1 MKKIL
6 FLFGFILFCAAAW
19 GQTPHDTVNV
29 YDPQNFTE
37 MTTMDVGNFQF
48 IGRKNSLNRRMH
60 PDTLRKWITPDVLQ
74 AWAGDPFDSIDV
86 NSAYWDQFVTD
97 SLGRVWF
104 VDSDGDAKMLKDTTI
119 TGVSDGDK
127 GDVTVSGGGATW
139 NIDSGVVG
147 ATEIA
152 STAVTPGAYTSA
164 NITVD
169 ADGRIT
175 AAANGT
181 GGGITG
187 TGQAGKTTYWA
198 TDTTLAYTAITYSAT
213 EWNAGALTGSVG
225 LASGTTAQRP
235 TGAAGKMRYNSDLA
249 DLEFYNGTAW
259 RSVAESSANAF
270 TAGEF
275 IIANPAGILTDTTTA
290 GALSMLGGVGG
301 TGVANQVAYWS
312 GTSALTG
319 HANLL
324 WDGTELSVGT
334 TNSAYTLDIG
344 TGGVRLSPQSAA
356 PTGAEG
362 VLYWDSDAPK
372 GLLVYNGTR
381 FAYMPESSTPTFTAT
396 RVPYAD
402 ANGQFAQDAGMV
414 YDAAGDD
421 FTIGDRITAVDY
433 MGSASDNKG
442 IYFGT
447 TSVGIVRSTSG
458 SEKIRV
464 NLHSGGN
471 EGCMTFQES
480 GGTDRAKIG
489 LVTTGGVTN
498 YGVFASSFGGMADGA
513 AVTYSTGGYTTGT
526 NAGAGVYTAGPG
538 AEANHAGDVYLR
550 GGQQLATSSTGGN
563 TGKVFI
569 QTYFDRDSTVATTL
583 RTHMAFIGDFGN
595 VSTLLYQR
603 RATTTGTQV
612 LTMEADTV
620 KYRIEN
626 FGAISTTTDAS
637 GDVTVTHGMGT
648 TPTAVLVTPTGTT
661 AWGVSVH
668 TIGGT
673 TFKVRFYD
681 LTTGLAVPVSTSVT
695 ATWLG
700 KT

>member
-1 MKKIL
+1 MKKICL
-6 FLFGFILFCAAAW
+6 FFVGLFCFGAVAA
-19 GQTPHDTVNV
+19 QVPYDTVTV
-29 YDPQNFTE
+29 VDPQNFTLA
-37 MTTMDVGNFQF
+37 TTIDTALVQV
-48 IGRKNSLNRRMH
+48 ISRKAGLNRRINFQ
-60 PDTLRKWITPDVLQ
+60 TVKNYSTPDITL
-74 AWAGDPFDSIDV
+74 AWLGIDIEDTTGI
-86 NSAYWDQFVTD
+86 ATTYRDFFVTD
-97 SLGRVWF
+97 NEGEVWF
-104 VDSDGDAKMLKDTTI
+104 VDNAGRARKLYDPAQFQNLTISDDTIYISDGNFAILPGVASSQIDSVSYYGDTLRIYEGGDTI
-119 TGVSDGDK
+119 PFKVEIVAGAG
-127 GDVTVSGGGATW
+127 SGGL
-139 NIDSGVVG
+139 
-147 ATEIA
+147 
-152 STAVTPGAYTSA
+152 
-164 NITVD
+164 
-169 ADGRIT
+169 
-175 AAANGT
+175 
-181 GGGITG
+181 TG
-187 TGQAGKTTYWA
+187 TGQAGKTTYWD

-213 EWNAGALTGSVG
+213 EWNAGAMTGAVG

-235 TGAAGKMRYNSDLA
+235 TGAAGKMRYNSDLS
-249 DLEFYNGTAW
+249 DLEFYNGTTW

-270 TAGEF
+270 TPGEF
-275 IIANPAGILTDTTTA
+275 LIANPAGILTDTTTA

-301 TGVANQVAYWS
+301 TGTAGRVAYWS

-661 AWGVSVH
+661 AWGVTVH

-681 LTTGLAVPVSTSVT
+681 LTTGLAVSVSTSVT